1 MDKIEK
7 NILPDEK
14 LTAFYKANS
23 QGILNASTNVLNRY
37 RADAFNNFIK
47 LGLPKY
53 RSEDYKYLDVPA
65 LFRKEYQNCIT
76 PQRIE
81 FKIDDIFRCDVP
93 ALDTHYAILLN
104 GFFHDHGTTLHELP
118 NGVIMGS
125 LLEASRRYPD
135 LVARYYNRYATL
147 KEEGLVSLN
156 TLFALDGIFVY
167 IPRNSSPDKPIQII
181 NIQMHEMPLLVQ
193 YRNLIILEENSTAE
207 IIVCDHTLSPQP
219 FLSNAVTEIYAGT
232 GSRLNY
238 TKMQNQHNASAL
250 INHRFVYQEKESYV
264 NSTAITLHGGIVRNN
279 LFVRMAGE
287 GSSNVSSGLFM
298 TDQGQHVDNFT
309 WVEHAAPH
317 CESRQ
322 FFKGILDDFSSGAFS
337 GRIVVQPGAQK
348 TNAYQKNNNLLLTS
362 DARMNTRP
370 QLEIYADDVKCSHG
384 ATVGQLDK
392 DAMFY
397 LRSRGIGYEEARFL
411 LMFAFANE
419 VLANIPVVP
428 LRARIADLVNKRL
441 RRELSPCNSC
451 PMHCC

>member
-1 MDKIEK
+1 METLEK
-7 NILPDEK
+7 NILPEEK
-14 LTAFYKANS
+14 LTNFYKMN
-23 QGILNASTNVLNRY
+23 QGTILSASSDILNQY
-37 RADAFNNFIK
+37 REKALEHFMQT
-47 LGLPKY
+47 GLPKY
-53 RSEDYKYLDVPA
+53 RSEDYKYLDVPS
-65 LFRKEYQNCIT
+65 LFGKETVYYIL
-76 PQRIE
+76 PQQIE
-81 FKIDDIFRCDVP
+81 FNIDDIFRCDVP
-93 ALDTHYAILLN
+93 ALDTHYSILLN
-104 GFFHDHGTTLHELP
+104 GFYHNHGTNLRELP
-118 NGVIMGS
+118 NGVILGS

-135 LVARYYNRYATL
+135 LITRHYNRYASL
-147 KEEGLVSLN
+147 KPDGLVSLN
-156 TLFALDGIFVY
+156 TLFARDGIFIYV
-167 IPRNSSPDKPIQII
+167 PRNATPDKPLQII
-181 NIQMHEMPLLVQ
+181 NIQMHEIPLTVQ

-219 FLSNAVTEIYAGT
+219 FLSNAVTEIYAGR
-232 GSRLNY
+232 GSKLNY

-250 INHRFVYQEKESYV
+250 INHRFIYQEKGSTV
-264 NSTAITLHGGIVRNN
+264 NSTAVTLHGGIVRNN
-279 LFVRMAGE
+279 LFVRLAGE
-287 GSSNVSSGLFM
+287 ESNNISSGLFL

-309 WVEHAAPH
+309 WIEHQAPH

-337 GRIVVQPGAQK
+337 GRIIVNPGAQK
-348 TNAYQKNNNLLLTS
+348 TNAYQKNNNLLLTN
-362 DARMNTRP
+362 DARMHTRP

-411 LMFAFANE
+411 LMYAFANE
-419 VLANIPVVP
+419 VLANIPVIP

>member
-1 MDKIEK
+1 
-7 NILPDEK
+7 
-14 LTAFYKANS
+14 
-23 QGILNASTNVLNRY
+23 
-37 RADAFNNFIK
+37 
-47 LGLPKY
+47 
-53 RSEDYKYLDVPA
+53 
-65 LFRKEYQNCIT
+65 
-76 PQRIE
+76 
-81 FKIDDIFRCDVP
+81 
-93 ALDTHYAILLN
+93 
-104 GFFHDHGTTLHELP
+104 
-118 NGVIMGS
+118 
-125 LLEASRRYPD
+125 
-135 LVARYYNRYATL
+135 
-147 KEEGLVSLN
+147 
-156 TLFALDGIFVY
+156 
-167 IPRNSSPDKPIQII
+167 
-181 NIQMHEMPLLVQ
+181 
-193 YRNLIILEENSTAE
+193 
-207 IIVCDHTLSPQP
+207 
-219 FLSNAVTEIYAGT
+219 AGA
-232 GSRLNY
+232 RLNY

-250 INHRFVYQEKESYV
+250 INHRYIYQERESHV
-264 NSTAITLHGGIVRNN
+264 NSTAVTLHGGIVRNN

-287 GSSNVSSGLFM
+287 GGTNISSGLFL

-337 GRIVVQPGAQK
+337 GRIVVKPGAQK
-348 TNAYQKNNNLLLTS
+348 TNAYQKNNNLLLTN